1 MRFTSHL
8 RILIHA
14 TVRNTYSLFDYGNW
28 VKGSKNDRNDPYMQL
43 LSVTDK
49 TQAHKDFVQVRLNGV
64 DTTGDT
70 SWKLVAADQGLS
82 SPVSKEEKKKM

>member
-1 MRFTSHL
+1 
-8 RILIHA
+8 
-14 TVRNTYSLFDYGNW
+14 
-28 VKGSKNDRNDPYMQL
+28 MQL

-82 SPVSKEEKKKM
+82 SPISKEEKKKMLVSCLRPSPFPQAEYPQ